1 MRKNVDC
8 EEEAQ
13 SHPSFGSGQD
23 GRFRSLSYIERQ
35 AEKFGVTDDESASR
49 QVASA
54 LQAKHDAA
62 ELKRKQNVSAIKTT
76 NAERVSTVLPYL
88 HTSKTYFNLLCHLSA
103 ASDSVDAT
111 VALLHILTTS
121 PLLQS

>member
-13 SHPSFGSGQD
+13 THSNAAMLGQD

-35 AEKFGVTDDESASR
+35 AEKFGVADDESASR

-76 NAERVSTVLPYL
+76 NAERVSTVLPHV
-88 HTSKTYFNLLCHLSA
+88 HTS
-103 ASDSVDAT
+103 
-111 VALLHILTTS
+111 
-121 PLLQS
+121 

>member
-13 SHPSFGSGQD
+13 NHPNATMLGHD

-35 AEKFGVTDDESASR
+35 AEKFGVQDEDAASR

-62 ELKRKQNVSAIKTT
+62 EFKRKQNVSLIKTS
-76 NAERVSTVLPYL
+76 NAERVSRVLPCL
-88 HTSKTYFNLLCHLSA
+88 HMLEHSFNLLCY
-103 ASDSVDAT
+103 
-111 VALLHILTTS
+111 
-121 PLLQS
+121 QQCC